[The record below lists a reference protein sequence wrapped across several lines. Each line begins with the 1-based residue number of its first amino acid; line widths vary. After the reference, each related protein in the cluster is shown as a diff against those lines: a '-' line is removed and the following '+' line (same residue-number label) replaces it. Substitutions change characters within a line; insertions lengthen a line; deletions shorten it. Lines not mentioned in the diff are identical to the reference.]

1 MSAVGTAI
9 RLAERNGI
17 SIPEFIKFLASPAG
31 YAISKALDAIETQT
45 NLPQGILSLAQN
57 PAGAATNYLQTQA
70 ENALFNENNTS
81 KIENIIS
88 ELQGTNPD
96 KPNYVGPQQPDSPLS
111 QLNTSMLPFDLG
123 VQPSDESVRASSNNM
138 NDELRE
144 GMFGTQTEN
153 FPNFVGPLSEN
164 SPAFLSDLSF
174 LPADLGVQPTSTAA
188 VTSNTPVISNT
199 PVTSNSVTSN
209 TSNNSELPALTSDFL
224 QQIMSPPTEVNPNR
238 DFVREIQ
245 GNNSPI
251 FGTSTPESL
260 GFTEV
265 QSMPDYSRAY
275 SALGGA
281 EVVNNLRNQFLDM
294 GLDENTIS
302 SVFSPY
308 YAPEIGGGKLEDF
321 SYSQYRHGGQIYGG
335 RR

>member
-31 YAISKALDAIETQT
+31 YAISKALDAVETQAK
-45 NLPQGILSLAQN
+45 LPQGILSLAQN
-57 PAGAATNYLQTQA
+57 PSGAVANYLQTQA
-70 ENALFNENNTS
+70 ENVLFNENNTS
-81 KIENIIS
+81 KIENIVS

-96 KPNYVGPQQPDSPLS
+96 KPNYVGPQQPDSTLS

-144 GMFGTQTEN
+144 GMFGTITPN
-153 FPNFVGPLSEN
+153 FPSFVGPQELN
-164 SPAFLSDLSF
+164 SPADQIDTQFL
-174 LPADLGVQPTSTAA
+174 AEDLGVKPTSIA
-188 VTSNTPVISNT
+188 SN
-199 PVTSNSVTSN
+199 TSNSVNNSSIPPEFLQAIGGNVEGKSLQEDMNNISNAFGN
-209 TSNNSELPALTSDFL
+209 TSPA
-224 QQIMSPPTEVNPNR
+224 
-238 DFVREIQ
+238 
-245 GNNSPI
+245 
-251 FGTSTPESL
+251 SL
-260 GFTEV
+260 GLTET

-275 SALGGA
+275 AALGGA
-281 EVVNNLRNQFLDM
+281 EVVNNLRDQFLNM
-294 GLDENTIS
+294 GMDENAIG
-302 SVFSPY
+302 SVFSNY
-308 YAPEIGGGKLEDF
+308 YAPEPGGGKLEDF

>member
-31 YAISKALDAIETQT
+31 YAIAKALDAIETQAK
-45 NLPQGILSLAQN
+45 LPQGILSLAQN

-70 ENALFNENNTS
+70 ENALFNENNAS
-81 KIENIIS
+81 KIERIIS

-96 KPNYVGPQQPDSPLS
+96 KPNYVGPQQPDSTLS
-111 QLNTSMLPFDLG
+111 QLNTAMLPLDLG
-123 VQPSDESVRASSNNM
+123 VQPSYETPVASSSNI

-144 GMFGTQTEN
+144 GMFGTITPN
-153 FPNFVGPLSEN
+153 FPNFVGPQEFN
-164 SPAFLSDLSF
+164 SPADQIDTQFF
-174 LPADLGVQPTSTAA
+174 AQDLGIQPTSTAA
-188 VTSNTPVISNT
+188 VTSNTPV
-199 PVTSNSVTSN
+199 TSNSLTSN
-209 TSNNSELPALTSDFL
+209 TSSNSELPTLTSDFL

-245 GNNSPI
+245 GENSPI
-251 FGTSTPESL
+251 FGNSTPESL

-265 QSMPDYSRAY
+265 QSMP
-275 SALGGA
+275 
-281 EVVNNLRNQFLDM
+281 EMQQF
-294 GLDENTIS
+294 
-302 SVFSPY
+302 Y
-308 YAPEIGGGKLEDF
+308 GGGGGLGKYDYDF
-321 SYSQYRHGGQIYGG
+321 SSMAYARGGQIYRG